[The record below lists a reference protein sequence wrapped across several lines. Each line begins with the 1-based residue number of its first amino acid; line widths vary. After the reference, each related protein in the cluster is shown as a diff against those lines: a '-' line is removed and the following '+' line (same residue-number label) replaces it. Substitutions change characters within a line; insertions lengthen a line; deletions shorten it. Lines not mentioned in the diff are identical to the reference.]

1 MKKGQRHDGAAG
13 GAWDA
18 GWRCCGFA
26 VGGNPFVS
34 NYSYRYK
41 ITVEVVTPQGLK
53 SDYAV
58 HETLVSNSNIDLGE
72 LSGKRGMRTR
82 GEAVAVDLPGGQV
95 LFALVPRDTLVQSVL
110 DPEWKNDWVVSAQ
123 KISGGETPQGPI
135 AMKPTTPKERYK
147 SGQKIV
153 EDVPSYPMLV
163 RFRDINDPKTVEE
176 VDPAD
181 LAASFGAGFTLKR
194 ITVEV
199 TDEDVTVE
207 IAKRLGWLATFR
219 GSFVSN
225 PPRYLSEA
233 TPISQLGTTDFD
245 TELYK

>member
-1 MKKGQRHDGAAG
+1 MARRGVLGMLAG
-13 GAWDA
+13 GAVA
-18 GWRCCGFA
+18 LLSGC
-26 VGGNPFVS
+26 NPFVS

-53 SDYAV
+53 SAYAV

-110 DPEWKNDWVVSAQ
+110 DPEWKNDWVASAQ
-123 KISGGETPQGPI
+123 KISGGDTPQGPI
-135 AMKPTTPKERYK
+135 AMN
-147 SGQKIV
+147 
-153 EDVPSYPMLV
+153 VPSYPILV

-181 LAASFGAGFTLKR
+181 LAASFGAGFKLKR

-199 TDEDVTVE
+199 TDEKMTVGIGE
-207 IAKRLGWLATFR
+207 LLGWLNQYRNRQLAGNRFPILNKPKNDIGVR
-219 GSFVSN
+219 LSAGSFS
-225 PPRYLSEA
+225 
-233 TPISQLGTTDFD
+233 
-245 TELYK
+245 TELGK